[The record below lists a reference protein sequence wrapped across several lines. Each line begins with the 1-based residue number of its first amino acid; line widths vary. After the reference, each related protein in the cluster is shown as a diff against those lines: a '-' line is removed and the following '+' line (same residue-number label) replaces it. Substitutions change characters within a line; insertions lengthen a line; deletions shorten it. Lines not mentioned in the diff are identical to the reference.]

1 MAAKPIADTIWR
13 GSFMISRPEMR
24 LNLIAHLSSK
34 ACAKVWLAAK
44 EMAEVIYPEFL
55 PKRDVWPKNFKSSKL
70 IDDNI
75 AIYFFSVKGRDDQVF
90 ENLLYNLRH
99 YDIALKALVGDSEL
113 LIFTSA
119 HLPEKH
125 HSNSYHPKV
134 LNRQAS
140 SHVRTNHTKIA
151 GFEGKLY
158 LWGVFSG
165 RQAPPQQSP
174 DDCFI
179 HNTRVTQASIPNS
192 ENDGK
197 DRSCKEFSNK
207 KDPSTASKTARKG
220 RPLDD
225 AWQHATPV
233 DGKKQRTVC
242 NYCGFISSSGG
253 ITYLKTH
260 LGGGDPTGSLK
271 GCPNVPPEVKRVMK
285 EWLLGTIR
293 GGKAP
298 QLQEIR
304 TDFEAPASKKSVR
317 RGRPLDA
324 AWDYATP
331 VDAKRQRAVCK
342 YCGFISSSGGI
353 THLKAHLA
361 GGDPKGPSKGCPNV
375 PPEVKRA
382 MAESLNRTVKGAK
395 SMQPDEIRRH
405 MKAEN
410 DWSPPRSDDYSLN
423 QHRIVKNAQ
432 YSHFANGGNSVND
445 MTMLKQSETAHVDSY
460 MEVMSSHNACK
471 SSFLSKPST
480 RVGFI

>member
-1 MAAKPIADTIWR
+1 MAAKPIDDTIWR

-24 LNLIAHLSSK
+24 LNLTAHLSSK

-55 PKRDVWPKNFKSSKL
+55 PKRDVWPKSFKSAKL

-99 YDIALKALVGDSEL
+99 YDIALRALVGDSEL

-125 HSNSYHPKV
+125 H
-134 LNRQAS
+134 
-140 SHVRTNHTKIA
+140 IA
-151 GFEGKLY
+151 GFEGKVY

-165 RQAPPQQSP
+165 RQAPPQESP

-192 ENDGK
+192 ANDGK
-197 DRSCKEFSNK
+197 DRSCKEFSNR
-207 KDPSTASKTARKG
+207 KDPSTASKSARKG

-304 TDFEAPASKKSVR
+304 TDFEAVPASKKSVR

-395 SMQPDEIRRH
+395 SMQPDEIRRY

-432 YSHFANGGNSVND
+432 YSHFANGNSVND
-445 MTMLKQSETAHVDSY
+445 LTLSKQSETAHVDSY

>member
-1 MAAKPIADTIWR
+1 MASKPIADTIWR

-55 PKRDVWPKNFKSSKL
+55 PKRDVWPKSFKSSKL

-119 HLPEKH
+119 HLPEKN

-207 KDPSTASKTARKG
+207 KDP
-220 RPLDD
+220 
-225 AWQHATPV
+225 
-233 DGKKQRTVC
+233 
-242 NYCGFISSSGG
+242 
-253 ITYLKTH
+253 
-260 LGGGDPTGSLK
+260 
-271 GCPNVPPEVKRVMK
+271 
-285 EWLLGTIR
+285 
-293 GGKAP
+293 
-298 QLQEIR
+298 
-304 TDFEAPASKKSVR
+304 
-317 RGRPLDA
+317 
-324 AWDYATP
+324 
-331 VDAKRQRAVCK
+331 
-342 YCGFISSSGGI
+342 
-353 THLKAHLA
+353 
-361 GGDPKGPSKGCPNV
+361 
-375 PPEVKRA
+375 
-382 MAESLNRTVKGAK
+382 
-395 SMQPDEIRRH
+395 
-405 MKAEN
+405 
-410 DWSPPRSDDYSLN
+410 
-423 QHRIVKNAQ
+423 
-432 YSHFANGGNSVND
+432 
-445 MTMLKQSETAHVDSY
+445 
-460 MEVMSSHNACK
+460 CK
-471 SSFLSKPST
+471 SLSN
-480 RVGFI
+480 

>member
-1 MAAKPIADTIWR
+1 MAAKPVGDTIWR

-24 LNLIAHLSSK
+24 LNLTAHLSSK
-34 ACAKVWLAAK
+34 ACTKVWLAAK
-44 EMAEVIYPEFL
+44 EMTEVIYPELL
-55 PKRDVWPKNFKSSKL
+55 PKCDVWPKSFKSSKQ

-90 ENLLYNLRH
+90 ENLLFNLRH

-125 HSNSYHPKV
+125 H
-134 LNRQAS
+134 R
-140 SHVRTNHTKIA
+140 
-151 GFEGKLY
+151 FEGKLY
-158 LWGVFSG
+158 LWGAFSG
-165 RQAPPQQSP
+165 RQAPPQNSP

-179 HNTRVTQASIPNS
+179 HNTRVTQASIPNLA
-192 ENDGK
+192 NDGK
-197 DRSCKEFSNK
+197 DRSCKEVSNK
-207 KDPSTASKTARKG
+207 KDPWLSKRATRSQKG
-220 RPLDD
+220 DERMV
-225 AWQHATPV
+225 T
-233 DGKKQRTVC
+233 R
-242 NYCGFISSSGG
+242 NY
-253 ITYLKTH
+253 
-260 LGGGDPTGSLK
+260 
-271 GCPNVPPEVKRVMK
+271 KR
-285 EWLLGTIR
+285 
-293 GGKAP
+293 GKAP

-304 TDFEAPASKKSVR
+304 TDFEAPTSKKSIR

-324 AWDYATP
+324 AWDHATP

-375 PPEVKRA
+375 PLEVKRV
-382 MAESLNRTVKGAK
+382 MAESLNRTVKGVKA
-395 SMQPDEIRRH
+395 MQPEEIRRY

-423 QHRIVKNAQ
+423 QQRFVKNAQ
-432 YSHFANGGNSVND
+432 YSHFASGGNSVND
-445 MTMLKQSETAHVDSY
+445 MTMSKQSETAHVDSY

-471 SSFLSKPST
+471 SSFLRKPTT
-480 RVGFI
+480 RIGFI

>member
-24 LNLIAHLSSK
+24 LNLVAHLSSK

-44 EMAEVIYPEFL
+44 EMEEVIYPEFL
-55 PKRDVWPKNFKSSKL
+55 PKRDVWPKSFKSSKL

-125 HSNSYHPKV
+125 H
-134 LNRQAS
+134 R
-140 SHVRTNHTKIA
+140 
-151 GFEGKLY
+151 FEGKLY

-165 RQAPPQQSP
+165 RESPPQHSP

-179 HNTRVTQASIPNS
+179 HNSRVTQASILNS
-192 ENDGK
+192 ANDGNDK
-197 DRSCKEFSNK
+197 SCKEFSNK
-207 KDPSTASKTARKG
+207 KDPSPASKTARKG

-298 QLQEIR
+298 QLHDIR
-304 TDFEAPASKKSVR
+304 TDFEVSCIFLMAQKRDPAWAYGIAMGSNTRIKCVFCDMTYNSGIFRHKKHLIGGYKDV
-317 RGRPLDA
+317 
-324 AWDYATP
+324 
-331 VDAKRQRAVCK
+331 KVC
-342 YCGFISSSGGI
+342 
-353 THLKAHLA
+353 
-361 GGDPKGPSKGCPNV
+361 PKV
-375 PPEVKRA
+375 P
-382 MAESLNRTVKGAK
+382 
-395 SMQPDEIRRH
+395 
-405 MKAEN
+405 
-410 DWSPPRSDDYSLN
+410 
-423 QHRIVKNAQ
+423 
-432 YSHFANGGNSVND
+432 NSVKEEIKEYFTKKNEFKTQMNPEASMVNLVD
-445 MTMLKQSETAHVDSY
+445 DDEMDDEVEVNTPMGLSQKRNLQLVKVGHPPLAMSKVLLISISRKKQMKREKVD
-460 MEVMSSHNACK
+460 
-471 SSFLSKPST
+471 LL
-480 RVGFI
+480 I